1 VLAVRVLNLKPD
13 SPSAQIVER
22 EHQAHQSV
30 RNAKRSEFGP
40 SHTLARQLQSTV
52 APTVSKRL
60 RSVEE
65 VTRGDFMKNQMFALI
80 GLGLLLATASAYA
93 QTGVVKANVPFSFI
107 VSKTQLPAGEYR
119 IHPLGTTGSAMTIQ
133 SPDGKFIQAFL
144 PNACSSPQPQK
155 TSKLIFH
162 RYGSQYFLAE
172 IWESGNDRGRE
183 LPRSGRET
191 ETAQGQVAESV
202 VVVAT
207 LR

>member
-1 VLAVRVLNLKPD
+1 
-13 SPSAQIVER
+13 
-22 EHQAHQSV
+22 
-30 RNAKRSEFGP
+30 
-40 SHTLARQLQSTV
+40 
-52 APTVSKRL
+52 
-60 RSVEE
+60 
-65 VTRGDFMKNQMFALI
+65 MKNQMFALI

-93 QTGVVKANVPFSFI
+93 QTGVVKANVPFNFI

-119 IHPLGTTGSAMTIQ
+119 IHPLGATGSAMTVQ

-144 PNACSSPQPQK
+144 SNTCSSAEPQK